1 MKIKLQIIFLFLISI
16 ILTQDEVTLNK
27 CISNGKC
34 LINGPKASCSENS
47 ISTSS
52 SYKEIEKEFTNLAKQ
67 YKLSNINQIQ
77 CGTKLEQCASIE
89 PGDIDDE
96 CTNFDLDNGYSCCY
110 IKLKYKY
117 NTKYGCYPIEKKK
130 SEIKTKIKEMKEYYI
145 GVKKISIYCDES
157 FIKINFYTLILGFL
171 ILL

>member
-16 ILTQDEVTLNK
+16 ILTQDEVTLNE
-27 CISNGKC
+27 CISNGQC
-34 LINGPKASCSENS
+34 LINGPNLSCSDL

-52 SYKEIEKEFTNLAKQ
+52 SYEDIENQFINLAKK

-96 CTNFDLDNGYSCCY
+96 CTNFSLDNGYSCCY

-130 SEIKTKIKEMKEYYI
+130 STIKNKIKAMKEYYI

>member
-1 MKIKLQIIFLFLISI
+1 MKIKLQIIFLFLIST
-16 ILTQDEVTLNK
+16 ILTQDEVTLQN
-27 CISNGKC
+27 CVNNGKC
-34 LINGPKASCSENS
+34 LINGPNATCSENS
-47 ISTSS
+47 ITISN
-52 SYKEIEKEFTNLAKQ
+52 YGDLEKEFTNLAKK

-77 CGTKLEQCASIE
+77 CGTQFEKCASIE

-96 CTNFDLDNGYSCCY
+96 CFKDEYEDSGYSCCY

-130 SEIKTKIKEMKEYYI
+130 GTIKNKIKEMKEYYI
-145 GVKKISIYCDES
+145 GVKEISIYCDES
-157 FIKINFYTLILGFL
+157 FVKFNFYTLILGFL